1 VYKAINT
8 RDGTAIIILD
18 PRWANALDYL
28 RSLDAQ
34 DFLVCQRCR
43 QPLRVRA
50 GQIKRWHFAHKHL
63 LNCPYGQESP
73 ELLDARAVLYE
84 WLTTKFGDKVIIEK
98 TIDSTHFERPVDC
111 WIERGSASIAYWI
124 IDKATMPDGRD
135 SIRKGFSRLKV
146 TVNWLFTSSMLRE
159 DQDKLDCVHLTTT
172 EREFMQHTAYDPVV
186 SNDPDG
192 KSLHYLDA
200 ENRTLTTFRGLHL
213 IHSPQL
219 FKGHRL
225 SHTVAEVLV
234 APETGEFVHPGEY
247 ERLQEYRQQ
256 QAELEKQLR
265 QAEEAQAKRGQS
277 WRQPVAE
284 CLSAQEP
291 KPFQEIARPSTLP
304 VVRPRWMALLENEP
318 KPINQADKPTVYQ
331 AEAVCEFCGK
341 KTTDWWYFDP
351 KTGLCKCRTCYQ
363 QGKY

>member
-34 DFLVCQRCR
+34 DLLVCQRCR

-50 GQIKRWHFAHKHL
+50 GQVKRWHFAHKHL

-84 WLTTKFGDKVIIEK
+84 WLVSKFGDKAVIEK
-98 TIDSTHFERPVDC
+98 TIAGTHFERPIDC

-124 IDKATMPDGRD
+124 IDKATVPDDRET
-135 SIRKGFSRLKV
+135 IRSGLGRLKV
-146 TVNWLFTSSMLRE
+146 AVNWLFAISMLRE
-159 DQDKLDCVHLTTT
+159 DEDRPECVHLTTT
-172 EREFMQHTAYDPVV
+172 ERQFMQQTVYDPVV
-186 SNDPDG
+186 SSDPDG

-200 ENRTLTTFRGLHL
+200 DSRTLTTFRGLHL
-213 IHSPQL
+213 VHAPQL
-219 FKGHRL
+219 FHGHKL
-225 SHTVAEVLV
+225 SHIVAEILV
-234 APETGEFVHPGEY
+234 APETGEFVHTGEH

-265 QAEEAQAKRGQS
+265 QAQEAQAKRGPS
-277 WRQPVAE
+277 WRQSVAE
-284 CLSAQEP
+284 
-291 KPFQEIARPSTLP
+291 RPSTLP
-304 VVRPRWMALLENEP
+304 AAPPRWMALLENKPEP
-318 KPINQADKPTVYQ
+318 GNQAGTTPVYQ

-363 QGKY
+363 QGRY